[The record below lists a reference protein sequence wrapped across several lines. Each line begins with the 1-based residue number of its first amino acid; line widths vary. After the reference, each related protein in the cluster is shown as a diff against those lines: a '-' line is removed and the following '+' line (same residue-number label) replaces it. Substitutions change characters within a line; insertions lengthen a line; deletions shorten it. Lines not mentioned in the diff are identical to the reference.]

1 VKKTRRLEIV
11 SETTSGHLH
20 PLDPEIVV
28 EMHVMAT
35 TAPHELDRLN
45 LDARRKYMFRSTLS
59 SDSEK
64 LCGVVSFRN
73 GEDQLACG
81 RRRERGQNKMARWPL
96 CDTRSKSS
104 NNQTTV
110 WAASAQKRH
119 SLFISQDARRSG
131 R

>member
-1 VKKTRRLEIV
+1 VG
-11 SETTSGHLH
+11 TSIHWTLRSS
-20 PLDPEIVV
+20 V

-35 TAPHELDRLN
+35 NAPHELDRLN

-73 GEDQLACG
+73 GEDQLGRG
-81 RRRERGQNKMARWPL
+81 RRRDGGQSKMARWPL
-96 CDTRSKSS
+96 CDTRSKSNS
-104 NNQTTV
+104 QTTV
-110 WAASAQKRH
+110 WAAWAQKRH